1 MKLASGLQNQ
11 TGTIKSAPMT
21 ADIQL
26 DDLRRLLVDNCMLRV
41 PPEEIQMETK
51 LFGPDSLGL
60 DSIDALQ
67 LTVGI
72 ERSYG
77 VPIRD
82 PAVAREAFQSVAT
95 LGQWLAAQLKKNRPA
110 A

>member
-1 MKLASGLQNQ
+1 MSKIAEANAAA
-11 TGTIKSAPMT
+11 TVRPTM

-26 DDLRRLLVDNCMLRV
+26 DDLRRLLVENCMLRV
-41 PPEEIQMETK
+41 APEEIQLETA

-72 ERSYG
+72 EKTYG
-77 VPIRD
+77 IAIKD
-82 PAVAREAFQSVAT
+82 PAQARAAFTTVKSLQ
-95 LGQWLAAQLKKNRPA
+95 QFLAAQPGTTPPA
-110 A
+110 G

>member
-1 MKLASGLQNQ
+1 MA
-11 TGTIKSAPMT
+11 A
-21 ADIQL
+21 IQL
-26 DDLRRLLVDNCMLRV
+26 DDIRKLLVENCMLRV
-41 PPEEIQMETK
+41 SPEEIQPGTT

-72 ERSYG
+72 EKTYG
-77 VPIRD
+77 IVIKD
-82 PAVAREAFQSVAT
+82 PATAREAFHSVQT
-95 LGQWLAAQLKKNRPA
+95 LQDWLARQQTSPA

>member
-1 MKLASGLQNQ
+1 
-11 TGTIKSAPMT
+11 MT
-21 ADIQL
+21 EISL
-26 DDLRRLLVDNCMLRV
+26 DDVRKLLLDNCMLRV
-41 PPEEIQMETK
+41 KPDEIQAETL

-72 ERSYG
+72 EKSYG
-77 VPIRD
+77 IAIKD
-82 PAVAREAFQSVAT
+82 PAVAREAFQSVKS
-95 LGQWLAAQLKKNRPA
+95 LQQWLNGQDRKSPA

>member
-1 MKLASGLQNQ
+1 M
-11 TGTIKSAPMT
+11 

-26 DDLRRLLVDNCMLRV
+26 EDIRKLLVDNCMLRV
-41 PPEEIQMETK
+41 PPETIQLDTL
-51 LFGPDSLGL
+51 LFGPESLGL

-77 VPIRD
+77 IVIKD
-82 PAVAREAFQSVAT
+82 PDVAKSAFQSVKI
-95 LGQWLAAQLKKNRPA
+95 LQEWLRGQQEKNRPA
-110 A
+110 V